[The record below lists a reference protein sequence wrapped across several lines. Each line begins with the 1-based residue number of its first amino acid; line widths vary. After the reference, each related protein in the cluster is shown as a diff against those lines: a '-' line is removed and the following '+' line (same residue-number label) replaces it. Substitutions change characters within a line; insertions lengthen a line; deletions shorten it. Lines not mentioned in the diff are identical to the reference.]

1 MVYIISC
8 GLLEEK
14 IIIIIFFFAK
24 VTNTGENVTS

>member
-14 IIIIIFFFAK
+14 IIIIFFFFAK

>member
-14 IIIIIFFFAK
+14 IIIIIIFFSK